1 MLLVAV
7 PLSCYTLIVCCK
19 WHHARAFV
27 VKTTTRHPHVARR
40 SAVDTGT
47 RLNSNFESIDGEAPL
62 QELYWLEKKSTD
74 RDDGA
79 IYGLTDDDDLLFG
92 DDDNDDDDD
101 DDGSALGKAIG
112 EGKLI
117 ICLPGIANPEECE
130 TLFSAGWEA
139 SQRQATPAARGRS
152 RFSVSDPIVFDND
165 GGGGGG
171 GTVVVFTAEEILL
184 RVLDYIDEYIPSI
197 YSWLFDPISPED
209 WTSRQPLNAA
219 LEQPD
224 TPPEPFLAE
233 TCTNLRDLYM
243 QGALEWSEGEPAIN
257 IYQGGGYFGAHK
269 DHLALTILIPLTSV
283 EDFEGGGTG
292 FWAGNR
298 AVDENPGDEP
308 DLILKPSPGSAL
320 LFGGDVTHAGM
331 PVSSG
336 VRSVLVCSFSTVT
349 PASNPDR
356 LHGLQA
362 PPKVSANFKGTA

>member
-1 MLLVAV
+1 M
-7 PLSCYTLIVCCK
+7 
-19 WHHARAFV
+19 
-27 VKTTTRHPHVARR
+27 
-40 SAVDTGT
+40 
-47 RLNSNFESIDGEAPL
+47 
-62 QELYWLEKKSTD
+62 
-74 RDDGA
+74 
-79 IYGLTDDDDLLFG
+79 TDDDDLLFG
-92 DDDNDDDDD
+92 DDDNDDN
-101 DDGSALGKAIG
+101 DGSALGKAIG

-117 ICLPGIANPEECE
+117 ICLPAIPNPEECP
-130 TLFSAGWEA
+130 TLFSAAWDA

-152 RFSVSDPIVFDND
+152 RFSVSDPIVFDNG

-269 DHLALTILIPLTSV
+269 DHLALTILIP
-283 EDFEGGGTG
+283 
-292 FWAGNR
+292 
-298 AVDENPGDEP
+298 
-308 DLILKPSPGSAL
+308 
-320 LFGGDVTHAGM
+320 
-331 PVSSG
+331 
-336 VRSVLVCSFSTVT
+336 
-349 PASNPDR
+349 
-356 LHGLQA
+356 
-362 PPKVSANFKGTA
+362 